1 MKTVSY
7 VEGTPTKLHV
17 LDFGLFQVHANG
29 RIIGICGFLIHT
41 SLGEKILVDTGYH
54 RKYVTDPHG
63 SSAEDGMD
71 KFGDILKLDPL
82 NFPKEQL
89 SLSGVDVSDIDLLI
103 ITHTHIDHVG
113 GLADFP
119 NCPILMSSAERA
131 LDRPLYWADAQPL
144 EWPDREYLLL
154 DEDTVIG
161 PGFKVLQTPGH
172 APGQISL
179 ELELPKAG
187 LTLITSDAISR
198 PSEIDDGFGGS
209 WDEDLAKKNF
219 VRLMD
224 RAKEMDA
231 FVIYGHSPDQWPKL
245 RKTPEYYS

>member
-71 KFGDILKLDPL
+71 KFGDILKLDPV

>member
-63 SSAEDGMD
+63 SSAEDGME
-71 KFGDILKLDPL
+71 KFGDILKLDPV

-131 LDRPLYWADAQPL
+131 LDRPLYWADARPL

>member
-29 RIIGICGFLIHT
+29 RIIGICGFLIYT

-71 KFGDILKLDPL
+71 KFGDILKLDPV

-219 VRLMD
+219 VRLMN

>member
-71 KFGDILKLDPL
+71 KFGDLLKLDPV

>member
-17 LDFGLFQVHANG
+17 LDFGLFQVHANS

-71 KFGDILKLDPL
+71 KFGDILKLDPV

-131 LDRPLYWADAQPL
+131 LDRPLYWADA
-144 EWPDREYLLL
+144 
-154 DEDTVIG
+154 
-161 PGFKVLQTPGH
+161 
-172 APGQISL
+172 
-179 ELELPKAG
+179 
-187 LTLITSDAISR
+187 
-198 PSEIDDGFGGS
+198 
-209 WDEDLAKKNF
+209 
-219 VRLMD
+219 
-224 RAKEMDA
+224 
-231 FVIYGHSPDQWPKL
+231 
-245 RKTPEYYS
+245 

>member
-29 RIIGICGFLIHT
+29 RIIGICGFLIYT

-71 KFGDILKLDPL
+71 KFGDILKLDPV

>member
-71 KFGDILKLDPL
+71 KFGDILKLDPV

-131 LDRPLYWADAQPL
+131 LDRPLYWADVRPL

-172 APGQISL
+172 APGQITL

>member
-71 KFGDILKLDPL
+71 KFGDILKLDPV

-131 LDRPLYWADAQPL
+131 LDRPLYWADARPL

>member
-71 KFGDILKLDPL
+71 KFGDILKLDPV

-219 VRLMD
+219 VRLMN